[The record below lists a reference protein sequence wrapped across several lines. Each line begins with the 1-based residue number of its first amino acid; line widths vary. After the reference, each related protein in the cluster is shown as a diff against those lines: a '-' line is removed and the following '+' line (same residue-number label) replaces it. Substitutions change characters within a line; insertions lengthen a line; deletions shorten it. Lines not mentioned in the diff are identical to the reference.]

1 MGHLTSYFGE
11 GQVGVKHEN
20 VGVTEGTVGNVE
32 NNIVMRTDQVA
43 EERDLVGVY
52 LHEIS
57 RTPLLDAAR
66 EVELSK
72 AIEGG
77 LYAQHLLDEDTLP
90 DGVEREELKAV
101 VVDGDRAKDL
111 FIRANL
117 RLVVSIAR
125 RYVRSGMPM
134 LDLIQEGNTG
144 LVRAVEKFDYE
155 RGFKFS
161 TYATWWIRQAISR
174 AIAQQERTVRLPVH
188 LVEDVNRMRNVA
200 RQLTR
205 ELGSDPEPEQIAKA
219 LGVPVERVHEL
230 VRWSQDTVS
239 LDTPVGDDGDTNLG
253 DLVAD
258 QDAPSPEDVV
268 LSTLERQRIESLL
281 NHLDDRSA
289 GIMRARYG
297 LEDGREHSL
306 TEVASR
312 FSLSRERIRQLEI
325 MLEKAQM
332 REVHDEGV
340 VQPGTKV
347 TVMFEGDDETV
358 TFLLGSREM
367 MGMDPAAADLTVYSP
382 QSPLG
387 AALMGKT
394 KGAKA
399 EYQAP
404 NGKKLS
410 VVVVDAVPF

>member
-1 MGHLTSYFGE
+1 MGAERQPGE
-11 GQVGVKHEN
+11 DPSVDNVNVK
-20 VGVTEGTVGNVE
+20 VV
-32 NNIVMRTDQVA
+32 RTDEVA

-66 EVELSK
+66 EVDLAK
-72 AIEGG
+72 AIEAG
-77 LYAQHLLDEDTLP
+77 LFAQHLLDEDSVPADVDP
-90 DGVEREELKAV
+90 DELRQLV
-101 VVDGDRAKDL
+101 RDGARAKDQ

-155 RGFKFS
+155 RGYKFS

-188 LVEDVNRMRNVA
+188 LVEDVNRMRNVT

-205 ELGSDPEPEQIAKA
+205 ELGGDPEPEQIAKA

-230 VRWSQDTVS
+230 IRWSQDTVS

-258 QDAPSPEDVV
+258 SDAPSPEDLV
-268 LSTLERQRIESLL
+268 LAAQERARIEGLL
-281 NHLDDRSA
+281 GHLDARSA

-325 MLEKAQM
+325 QALGRL
-332 REVHDEGV
+332 RELARAEG
-340 VQPGTKV
+340 
-347 TVMFEGDDETV
+347 
-358 TFLLGSREM
+358 L
-367 MGMDPAAADLTVYSP
+367 AAA
-382 QSPLG
+382 
-387 AALMGKT
+387 
-394 KGAKA
+394 
-399 EYQAP
+399 
-404 NGKKLS
+404 
-410 VVVVDAVPF
+410 

>member
-1 MGHLTSYFGE
+1 METM
-11 GQVGVKHEN
+11 V
-20 VGVTEGTVGNVE
+20 
-32 NNIVMRTDQVA
+32 IRTDEVA

-72 AIEGG
+72 AIEAG
-77 LYAQHLLDEDTLP
+77 LYAAHLLYEDRVP
-90 DGVEREELKAV
+90 EGVARRELEELV
-101 VVDGDRAKDL
+101 LEGERAKDL

-155 RGFKFS
+155 RGYKFS

-188 LVEDVNRMRNVA
+188 LVEDVNRMRNVI

-205 ELGSDPEPEQIAKA
+205 EMGADPQPEQVADA
-219 LGVPVERVHEL
+219 LGASVERVNEL
-230 VRWSQDTVS
+230 IRWSQDTVS

-258 QDAPSPEDVV
+258 SDEPSPEDVV
-268 LSTLERQRIESLL
+268 MSGMERQRIESLL
-281 NHLDDRSA
+281 SHLDDRSA

-325 MLEKAQM
+325 QALGRL
-332 REVHDEGV
+332 RELARAEG
-340 VQPGTKV
+340 
-347 TVMFEGDDETV
+347 
-358 TFLLGSREM
+358 L
-367 MGMDPAAADLTVYSP
+367 
-382 QSPLG
+382 
-387 AALMGKT
+387 
-394 KGAKA
+394 
-399 EYQAP
+399 QA
-404 NGKKLS
+404 
-410 VVVVDAVPF
+410 V

>member
-1 MGHLTSYFGE
+1 MSAPQAPAAITGE
-11 GQVGVKHEN
+11 DP
-20 VGVTEGTVGNVE
+20 NVE
-32 NNIVMRTDQVA
+32 NMTMLRTDQVA

-57 RTPLLDAAR
+57 RTPLLDAAH
-66 EVELSK
+66 EVDLAK
-72 AIEGG
+72 AIEAG
-77 LYAQHLLDEDTLP
+77 LYAENLLEEGTMRK
-90 DGVEREELKAV
+90 GVSSEELELLVAE
-101 VVDGDRAKDL
+101 GAQAKDL

-144 LVRAVEKFDYE
+144 LVRAVEKFDYVK
-155 RGFKFS
+155 GFKFS

-205 ELGSDPEPEQIAKA
+205 ELGSEPEPEQIAVA
-219 LGVPVERVHEL
+219 LGVPLERVTEL
-230 VRWSQDTVS
+230 MQWSQDTVS

-258 QDAPSPEDVV
+258 SDSPSPEEIV
-268 LSTLERQRIESLL
+268 LSALERQRIEGLL

-325 MLEKAQM
+325 QALGRL
-332 REVHDEGV
+332 RELARAEGL
-340 VQPGTKV
+340 Q
-347 TVMFEGDDETV
+347 
-358 TFLLGSREM
+358 
-367 MGMDPAAADLTVYSP
+367 AAA
-382 QSPLG
+382 
-387 AALMGKT
+387 
-394 KGAKA
+394 
-399 EYQAP
+399 
-404 NGKKLS
+404 
-410 VVVVDAVPF
+410 

>member
-1 MGHLTSYFGE
+1 ME
-11 GQVGVKHEN
+11 
-20 VGVTEGTVGNVE
+20 
-32 NNIVMRTDQVA
+32 NIVTMRTDEVA

-57 RTPLLDAAR
+57 KTPLLDAAQ
-66 EVELSK
+66 EVELAK
-72 AIEGG
+72 AIEAG
-77 LYAQHLLDEDTLP
+77 LYAEHLLAQGELRPGLDAAEL
-90 DGVEREELKAV
+90 RELVREGEK
-101 VVDGDRAKDL
+101 AKDL

-144 LVRAVEKFDYE
+144 LVRAVEKFDYV
-155 RGFKFS
+155 RGYKFS

-188 LVEDVNRMRNVA
+188 LVEDVNRMRNVT

-205 ELGSDPEPEQIAKA
+205 ELGTDPEPEQIATA
-219 LGVPVERVHEL
+219 LGVPVERVNEL
-230 VRWSQDTVS
+230 LRWSQDTVS
-239 LDTPVGDDGDTNLG
+239 LDTPIGDDGDTNLG

-258 QDAPSPEDVV
+258 NDMPSPEDIV
-268 LSTLERQRIESLL
+268 LSGLERQRIEGLL
-281 NHLDDRSA
+281 GHLDDRSA

-325 MLEKAQM
+325 QALVRL
-332 REVHDEGV
+332 RELARAEGL
-340 VQPGTKV
+340 Q
-347 TVMFEGDDETV
+347 
-358 TFLLGSREM
+358 
-367 MGMDPAAADLTVYSP
+367 AA
-382 QSPLG
+382 
-387 AALMGKT
+387 
-394 KGAKA
+394 
-399 EYQAP
+399 
-404 NGKKLS
+404 
-410 VVVVDAVPF
+410 

>member
-1 MGHLTSYFGE
+1 MDAGIARNRDSDG
-11 GQVGVKHEN
+11 N
-20 VGVTEGTVGNVE
+20 EGTVGNVE
-32 NNIVMRTDQVA
+32 KNTVMRTGDVA

-57 RTPLLDAAR
+57 RTPLLDAVR

-72 AIEGG
+72 SIEAG
-77 LYAQHLLDEDTLP
+77 LYAEHLLET
-90 DGVEREELKAV
+90 GEQRRGMSHEELERV
-101 VVDGDRAKDL
+101 VLEGNRAKDL

-155 RGFKFS
+155 RGYKFS

-188 LVEDVNRMRNVA
+188 LVEDVNRMRNVT
-200 RQLTR
+200 RQLVR
-205 ELGSDPEPEQIAKA
+205 ELGGDPEPEQIAKA
-219 LGVPVERVHEL
+219 LGVTVERVNEL
-230 VRWSQDTVS
+230 TRWAQDTVS

-258 QDAPSPEDVV
+258 SDAPSPEEIV
-268 LSTLERQRIESLL
+268 LTGLERQRIEGLL

-325 MLEKAQM
+325 QALGRL
-332 REVHDEGV
+332 RELARAEGL
-340 VQPGTKV
+340 Q
-347 TVMFEGDDETV
+347 
-358 TFLLGSREM
+358 
-367 MGMDPAAADLTVYSP
+367 AA
-382 QSPLG
+382 
-387 AALMGKT
+387 
-394 KGAKA
+394 
-399 EYQAP
+399 
-404 NGKKLS
+404 
-410 VVVVDAVPF
+410 

>member
-1 MGHLTSYFGE
+1 M
-11 GQVGVKHEN
+11 N
-20 VGVTEGTVGNVE
+20 VGMARNRATGASEGTVAIVDK
-32 NNIVMRTDQVA
+32 NIGMRTDEVA

-66 EVELSK
+66 EVDLSK
-72 AIEGG
+72 SIEAG
-77 LYAQHLLDEDTLP
+77 LYAEHLLDTDRIP
-90 DGVEREELKAV
+90 DGATRDEMERV
-101 VVDGDRAKDL
+101 VADGERAKDL

-205 ELGSDPEPEQIAKA
+205 ELGADPEPEQIAA
-219 LGVPVERVHEL
+219 SLGVTVERVNEL

-258 QDAPSPEDVV
+258 SDAPSPEEIV
-268 LSTLERQRIESLL
+268 LTGLERQRIEGLL

-325 MLEKAQM
+325 QALGRL
-332 REVHDEGV
+332 RELARAEGL
-340 VQPGTKV
+340 Q
-347 TVMFEGDDETV
+347 
-358 TFLLGSREM
+358 
-367 MGMDPAAADLTVYSP
+367 AA
-382 QSPLG
+382 
-387 AALMGKT
+387 
-394 KGAKA
+394 
-399 EYQAP
+399 
-404 NGKKLS
+404 
-410 VVVVDAVPF
+410 

>member
-1 MGHLTSYFGE
+1 MRVL
-11 GQVGVKHEN
+11 
-20 VGVTEGTVGNVE
+20 
-32 NNIVMRTDQVA
+32 RTDEVA

-57 RTPLLDAAR
+57 RTPLLDAAA
-66 EVELSK
+66 EVDLAK
-72 AIEGG
+72 AIEAG
-77 LYAQHLLDEDTLP
+77 LYAEHLLDEEVVPEGLKHSELERLVA
-90 DGVEREELKAV
+90 DGEL
-101 VVDGDRAKDL
+101 AKDQ

-144 LVRAVEKFDYE
+144 LVRAVEKFDYL
-155 RGFKFS
+155 RGYKFS

-188 LVEDVNRMRNVA
+188 LVEDVNRMRSVA
-200 RQLTR
+200 RQFTR
-205 ELGSDPEPEQIAKA
+205 EHGGEPEPEQLAEA
-219 LGVPVERVHEL
+219 MGVPVDRVLEL
-230 VRWSQDTVS
+230 MRWSQDTVS

-258 QDAPSPEDVV
+258 SDAPSPEDVV
-268 LSTLERQRIESLL
+268 LAALERQRIESLL

-306 TEVASR
+306 TEVATR

-325 MLEKAQM
+325 QALGRLRELARAEGM
-332 REVHDEGV
+332 R
-340 VQPGTKV
+340 
-347 TVMFEGDDETV
+347 
-358 TFLLGSREM
+358 
-367 MGMDPAAADLTVYSP
+367 AA
-382 QSPLG
+382 
-387 AALMGKT
+387 
-394 KGAKA
+394 
-399 EYQAP
+399 
-404 NGKKLS
+404 
-410 VVVVDAVPF
+410 

>member
-1 MGHLTSYFGE
+1 MEQIRTTL
-11 GQVGVKHEN
+11 
-20 VGVTEGTVGNVE
+20 
-32 NNIVMRTDQVA
+32 RTDEVA

-57 RTPLLDAAR
+57 KTPLLDAAQ
-66 EVELSK
+66 EVDLAK
-72 AIEGG
+72 AIEAG
-77 LYAQHLLDEDTLP
+77 LYAERLLDPEEGIEGATGP
-90 DGVEREELKAV
+90 EGVTEAELRRLV
-101 VVDGDRAKDL
+101 SEGDDAKDR

-144 LVRAVEKFDYE
+144 LVRAVEKFDYL
-155 RGFKFS
+155 RGYKFS

-205 ELGSDPEPEQIAKA
+205 ELGNEPEPEQIAVA
-219 LGVPVERVHEL
+219 MDVPADRVREL
-230 VRWSQDTVS
+230 MRWSQDTVS

-258 QDAPSPEDVV
+258 SDAPSPEDVV
-268 LSTLERQRIESLL
+268 LAAMERTRIEGLL

-306 TEVASR
+306 TEVATR

-325 MLEKAQM
+325 QALGRL
-332 REVHDEGV
+332 RELARAEG
-340 VQPGTKV
+340 
-347 TVMFEGDDETV
+347 
-358 TFLLGSREM
+358 LR
-367 MGMDPAAADLTVYSP
+367 AA
-382 QSPLG
+382 
-387 AALMGKT
+387 
-394 KGAKA
+394 
-399 EYQAP
+399 
-404 NGKKLS
+404 
-410 VVVVDAVPF
+410 

>member
-1 MGHLTSYFGE
+1 M
-11 GQVGVKHEN
+11 K
-20 VGVTEGTVGNVE
+20 TVL
-32 NNIVMRTDQVA
+32 RTDEVA

-57 RTPLLDAAR
+57 KTPLLDAAQ
-66 EVELSK
+66 EVDLSK
-72 AIEGG
+72 AIEAG
-77 LYAQHLLDEDTLP
+77 LYAERLLDDEDLPEGAKIP
-90 DGVEREELKAV
+90 DGASEAELRRLV
-101 VVDGDRAKDL
+101 IEGEDAKDR

-144 LVRAVEKFDYE
+144 LVRAVEKFDYL
-155 RGFKFS
+155 RGYKFS

-205 ELGSDPEPEQIAKA
+205 ELGMEPEPEQVAVA
-219 LGVPVERVHEL
+219 MDVTVDRVREL
-230 VRWSQDTVS
+230 MRWSQDTVS

-258 QDAPSPEDVV
+258 TDAPSPEDLV
-268 LSTLERQRIESLL
+268 LAALERNRIESLL

-306 TEVASR
+306 TEVATR

-325 MLEKAQM
+325 QALGRL
-332 REVHDEGV
+332 RELARSEG
-340 VQPGTKV
+340 
-347 TVMFEGDDETV
+347 
-358 TFLLGSREM
+358 LR
-367 MGMDPAAADLTVYSP
+367 AA
-382 QSPLG
+382 
-387 AALMGKT
+387 
-394 KGAKA
+394 
-399 EYQAP
+399 
-404 NGKKLS
+404 
-410 VVVVDAVPF
+410 

>member
-1 MGHLTSYFGE
+1 ML
-11 GQVGVKHEN
+11 
-20 VGVTEGTVGNVE
+20 
-32 NNIVMRTDQVA
+32 RTDQVA

-57 RTPLLDAAR
+57 RTPLLDAAH
-66 EVELSK
+66 EVDLAK
-72 AIEGG
+72 AIEAG
-77 LYAQHLLDEDTLP
+77 LYAESLLEEEKLP
-90 DGVEREELKAV
+90 KGVKREELQLLV
-101 VVDGDRAKDL
+101 SDGNQAKDL

-144 LVRAVEKFDYE
+144 LVRAVEKFDYVK
-155 RGFKFS
+155 GFKFS

-205 ELGSDPEPEQIAKA
+205 ELGAEPEPEQIAVA
-219 LGVPVERVHEL
+219 LGVPLERVTEL
-230 VRWSQDTVS
+230 IRWSQDTVS

-258 QDAPSPEDVV
+258 GDAPSPEEIV
-268 LSTLERQRIESLL
+268 LSALERQRIESLL

-325 MLEKAQM
+325 QALGRL
-332 REVHDEGV
+332 RELARAEGL
-340 VQPGTKV
+340 Q
-347 TVMFEGDDETV
+347 
-358 TFLLGSREM
+358 
-367 MGMDPAAADLTVYSP
+367 AAA
-382 QSPLG
+382 
-387 AALMGKT
+387 
-394 KGAKA
+394 
-399 EYQAP
+399 
-404 NGKKLS
+404 
-410 VVVVDAVPF
+410 